1 MELNEKSIVH
11 FRTFHN
17 LTLLG
22 LDYVLL
28 LLVEKAAERQ
38 IFIKFWPMYAEV
50 RYCVIFALM
59 RGCIRQTWIIGKQF
73 P

>member
-1 MELNEKSIVH
+1 MRKALCI

-22 LDYVLL
+22 LDYVLR

-38 IFIKFWPMYAEV
+38 IFIKLRPMYAEV
-50 RYCVIFALM
+50 RYCVISALM
-59 RGCIRQTWIIGKQF
+59 RGCVCQTWIIGKQF

>member
-1 MELNEKSIVH
+1 MRKALCI

-22 LDYVLL
+22 LDYVLR

-38 IFIKFWPMYAEV
+38 IFIKFRPMYAEV
-50 RYCVIFALM
+50 RYCVIFTLM
-59 RGCIRQTWIIGKQF
+59 RGCICQTRIIGKQF